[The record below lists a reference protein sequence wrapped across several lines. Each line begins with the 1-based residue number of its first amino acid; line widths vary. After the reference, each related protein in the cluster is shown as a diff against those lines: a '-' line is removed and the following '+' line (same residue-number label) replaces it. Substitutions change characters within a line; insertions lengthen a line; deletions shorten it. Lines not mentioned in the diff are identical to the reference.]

1 MPFRIAEVEGSIPFE
16 STKKKDTTQVVSFFL
31 GSAAQWAAPP
41 FGDPNAGRK
50 HPQGVR
56 HIHRAAKLPTAA
68 Q

>member
-41 FGDPNAGRK
+41 FGDSNARRK
-50 HPQGVR
+50 
-56 HIHRAAKLPTAA
+56 
-68 Q
+68 